1 MAAPV
6 LSDPVT
12 ARLLTRLGADC
23 LQNKIFLLSLVY
35 EAKDEERV
43 NVTIFAHKPKPAHDR
58 EVTWKIGLMAGQAA
72 GLPPGIREGPYLEV
86 TKLYWRGQEAQ
97 GGRNI
102 DNKMDDKT
110 KSQIQ
115 ILIQ

>member
-35 EAKDEERV
+35 EAKGEKRV
-43 NVTIFAHKPKPAHDR
+43 NVTIFSHKPKPAAHDR
-58 EVTWKIGLMAGQAA
+58 KVTWKIGLMAGQAA

-86 TKLYWRGQEAQ
+86 RKLYWTRSTRR
-97 GGRNI
+97 RNI

-110 KSQIQ
+110 KNQIQ

>member
-23 LQNKIFLLSLVY
+23 LKNKIFLLSLVY

-43 NVTIFAHKPKPAHDR
+43 NVTIFSLKPKSAHDR
-58 EVTWKIGLMAGQAA
+58 KITWKIGLMAGQAA

-86 TKLYWRGQEAQ
+86 TKLHWRG
-97 GGRNI
+97 
-102 DNKMDDKT
+102 
-110 KSQIQ
+110 
-115 ILIQ
+115 